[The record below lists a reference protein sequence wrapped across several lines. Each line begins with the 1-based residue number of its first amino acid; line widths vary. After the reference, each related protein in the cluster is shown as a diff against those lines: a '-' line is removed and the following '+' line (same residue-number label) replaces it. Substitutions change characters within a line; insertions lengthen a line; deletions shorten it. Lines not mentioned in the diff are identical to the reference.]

1 MKSFAKVL
9 GMVLAGIV
17 ILVIGALFFLT
28 RMFDPNDYKDDIR
41 QAAREQANVEL
52 TLDGDI
58 GWSLFPWLGIEL
70 KNVGVAPVATP
81 DQPLASVGSLGLGVK
96 VLPLLRKQLRMS
108 DVILDDIQ
116 LQLVRNDKGV
126 GNWESVGPQAKPET
140 AGAGGD
146 GAAGEESAD
155 SGRSFDIT
163 VESVRVTNASV
174 RYEDRQ
180 SGRILS
186 LDEANFMTGALIP
199 DEPFDVSFQG
209 LLTTDQPAMRVRVDL
224 SSVATLQP
232 ESQRYQLSAVWRML
246 RVQTCCLI
254 LLMPHSLLQ

>member
-70 KNVGVAPVATP
+70 KDVGVAPVATP
-81 DQPLASVGSLGLGVK
+81 DQPLASVGTLGLGVK

-108 DVILDDIQ
+108 DVILNDIQ

-126 GNWESVGPQAKPET
+126 GNWETVGPQAKPEKAEDGT
-140 AGAGGD
+140 PSGMDASPSDAGGT
-146 GAAGEESAD
+146 
-155 SGRSFDIT
+155 FDIT

-180 SGRILS
+180 TGRTLS
-186 LDEANFMTGALIP
+186 LDEANFTTGALVP
-199 DEPFDVSFQG
+199 DEPFDVAF
-209 LLTTDQPAMRVRVDL
+209 
-224 SSVATLQP
+224 
-232 ESQRYQLSAVWRML
+232 
-246 RVQTCCLI
+246 
-254 LLMPHSLLQ
+254 